1 MPTLEMSPSYHG
13 GTEKQFYLITNVS
26 ATKAS
31 DSEIDLH
38 AESWKLPYSI
48 DDSELTFDGKPLN
61 LLYEENRSLAEH
73 HVNDATREHVSIF
86 ATFGDELEANCDQKS
101 RGRSRKRTKQ

>member
-1 MPTLEMSPSYHG
+1 MPTLEMSHKAKTKASTEISSPYHSDA
-13 GTEKQFYLITNVS
+13 EKHFYLITNVS

-61 LLYEENRSLAEH
+61 LLYEENRSMAEY
-73 HVNDATREHVSIF
+73 HVNHEAREHK
-86 ATFGDELEANCDQKS
+86 A
-101 RGRSRKRTKQ
+101 RGRTRSRPTQCPK